1 MKIKDKV
8 VWITG
13 GTSGMGLATAK
24 LFLEEGAK
32 VMITARNAERG
43 ETVAKELGPNCFFKK
58 ADMTK
63 SDELQAAIKALIEKW
78 GRIDVL
84 YANAGGGTLTW
95 CLPMQ
100 PVPESFANLEK
111 GGQLEWTYDL
121 SNGPGSLESYI
132 EDIKINLIGNF
143 DAGRLAAFEMAKNE
157 PNEDG
162 ERGVIIYTSSI
173 SATKRHSPGF
183 NCGYSSAKAG
193 LSGLIK
199 EMACNLAPLG
209 IRVNSVMPGFF
220 DTELIQTIGFLKTP
234 WAEAEI
240 FPKKA
245 GDPKNIGQMVLAIV
259 QNPFVN
265 NTTIEVTAG
274 FAGTRPQ
281 C

>member
-1 MKIKDKV
+1 MQVKDKV

-24 LFLEEGAK
+24 VFLEGGAK

-43 ETVAKELGPNCFFKK
+43 EAVAKELGPNCMFQK

-63 SDELQAAIKALIEKW
+63 SEELQAAVKALIDKW

-84 YANAGGGTLTW
+84 YANAGGGVPTW
-95 CLPMQ
+95 CIPMV
-100 PVPESFANLEK
+100 PTPESFAGLAT
-111 GGQLEWTYDL
+111 GGELEWVYDM
-121 SNGPGSLESYI
+121 SNGPGSLELFV

-143 DAGRLAAFEMAKNE
+143 DAGRLAAWEMAKNE

-173 SATKRHSPGF
+173 SATKRHSPGL
-183 NCGYSSAKAG
+183 NHGYSAAKAG

-220 DTELIQTIGFLKTP
+220 DTELIQQIGFLKGP
-234 WAEAEI
+234 WIEAEI
-240 FPKKA
+240 FPKGA
-245 GDPKNIGQMVLAIV
+245 GDPVYIGKMVKAIV
-259 QNPFVN
+259 ENPFVN

-274 FAGTRPQ
+274 FAGTKPQ

>member
-1 MKIKDKV
+1 MKVQDKV

-24 LFLEEGAK
+24 LFLEQGAK

-43 ETVAKELGPNCFFKK
+43 EKVAAELGENCMFVQ

-63 SDELQAAIKALIEKW
+63 TEELQAAIKALIGKW
-78 GRIDVL
+78 GRIDIL
-84 YANAGGGTLTW
+84 FANAGGGTLTW
-95 CLPMQ
+95 CLPMN

-111 GGQLEWTYDL
+111 GGQLEWEYDL
-121 SNGPGSLESYI
+121 SNGPGPLENFV

-162 ERGVIIYTSSI
+162 ERGVIVYTSSI

-199 EMACNLAPLG
+199 EMASNLAPLG
-209 IRVNSVMPGFF
+209 IRVNGILPGFF
-220 DTELIQTIGFLKTP
+220 DTELIQSIGFLKNP
-234 WAEAEI
+234 WIEAQM

-245 GDPKNIGQMVLAIV
+245 GNPKNIGQMVQSIV
-259 QNPFVN
+259 ENPFVN
-265 NTTIEVTAG
+265 NAVIEVTAG

-281 C
+281 A